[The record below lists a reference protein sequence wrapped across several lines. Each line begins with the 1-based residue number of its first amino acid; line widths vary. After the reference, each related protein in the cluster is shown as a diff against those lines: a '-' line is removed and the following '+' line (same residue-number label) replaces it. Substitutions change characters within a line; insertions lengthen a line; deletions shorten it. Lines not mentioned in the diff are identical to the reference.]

1 MRDVAGR
8 LRLEMS
14 QFRAMAAFAQFGRQD
29 LDAAT
34 HRQLDRGERLTEI
47 LKQPEH
53 VTIPVE
59 NQATIFY
66 LATAGH
72 LDDVEVGRISAF
84 ERGWYEYAETNTA
97 QVLRDIRESGALS
110 EENQKKLGEAVTVF
124 KQTFAPQAGA

>member
-1 MRDVAGR
+1 M
-8 LRLEMS
+8 
-14 QFRAMAAFAQFGRQD
+14 
-29 LDAAT
+29 
-34 HRQLDRGERLTEI
+34 
-47 LKQPEH
+47 
-53 VTIPVE
+53 TIPVE

-84 ERGWYEYAETNTA
+84 ERGWYEYAETNAA

-110 EENQKKLGEAVTVF
+110 EENQKKLGEAVAVF